1 MTSFSD
7 QVAAAVV
14 VAVACEQLQL
24 LAAVATVAVDD
35 GAAADDGVAVAD
47 DAADVEAAD
56 AAAVDDDGVVDA
68 GGVVL
73 GLLGLQWA
81 VDDGLSHNC

>member
-1 MTSFSD
+1 LTSFSD
-7 QVAAAVV
+7 QVAAVV
-14 VAVACEQLQL
+14 VACEQLQL

-35 GAAADDGVAVAD
+35 GVAADDGVAVAD

-56 AAAVDDDGVVDA
+56 AAVDDDGVVDA

-73 GLLGLQWA
+73 GLMGLQW
-81 VDDGLSHNC
+81 VVGDGLSHNCLW